1 MLTINKKYF
10 PVISDFRQIKWKAV
24 LRFGQEPR
32 HYGSQEL
39 IQVILI
45 DLTELRGEG
54 CGGRK
59 QRAEE

>member
-1 MLTINKKYF
+1 M
-10 PVISDFRQIKWKAV
+10 
-24 LRFGQEPR
+24 FGQEPR

-45 DLTELRGEG
+45 DLTELWGEG

-59 QRAEE
+59 QGAEE